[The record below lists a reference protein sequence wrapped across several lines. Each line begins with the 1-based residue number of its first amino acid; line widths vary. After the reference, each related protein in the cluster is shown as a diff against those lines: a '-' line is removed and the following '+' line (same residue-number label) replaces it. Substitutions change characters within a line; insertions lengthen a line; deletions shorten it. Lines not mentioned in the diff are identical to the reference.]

1 MVYGLVPEMTSDDL
15 WARYFDFSARIEE
28 KRGKMDGREDKA
40 MVESASSRF
49 LSFTEEG
56 ISGH

>member
-1 MVYGLVPEMTSDDL
+1 MVYGLVPEMTSDDYGL
-15 WARYFDFSARIEE
+15 GILTFFLRGTKRRGE
-28 KRGKMDGREDKA
+28 KDGEA
-40 MVESASSRF
+40 MVESASLRF